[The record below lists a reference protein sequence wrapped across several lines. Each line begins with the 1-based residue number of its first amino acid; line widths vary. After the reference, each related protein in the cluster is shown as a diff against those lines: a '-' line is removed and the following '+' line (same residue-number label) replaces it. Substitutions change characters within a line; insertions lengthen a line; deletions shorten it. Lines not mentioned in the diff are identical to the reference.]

1 MDYLVTVVKLF
12 IMAFGI
18 ALAVA
23 LVIMFG
29 IALAVALVIMFGIY
43 VLAMLGVIL
52 SIFAIAWILDV
63 KFTVTEG
70 GKQTGYYKRSTGFV
84 PNKTL

>member
-29 IALAVALVIMFGIY
+29 IY

-52 SIFAIAWILDV
+52 SIFALAWILDV